1 MNKNGEENILSTHE
15 INAPT
20 PHNCYLNTADLY
32 DFNNLHVMTEDVPFY
47 VELAD
52 QVQGSILELAC
63 GTGRVTIPLAKAGHR
78 VTGLDLSPAMLG
90 VFREKLAAGEQD
102 LRNRI
107 ELIQGNMANFHLD
120 RVFDLILIPFRAFQA
135 LVEEEDAVSCLT
147 CVREHLAPGG
157 LFAVDVFRPYK
168 ILGEDW
174 CYPEMLQ
181 WEEDDPATG
190 CHVVKKTCNERIDT
204 ARQIVYPAYAYEVT
218 SSDGSFRRAEE
229 RLALKYYYYGQFR
242 GLIEGCGFHI
252 RDEYGWFDKSPV
264 AGEREMIFL
273 SNKE

>member
-1 MNKNGEENILSTHE
+1 MSKKDEESTPTAGE

-20 PHNCYLNTADLY
+20 PYNCYLDTADLY

-47 VELAD
+47 VELAN
-52 QVQGSILELAC
+52 QVNGSILELAC
-63 GTGRVTIPLAKAGHR
+63 GTGRVTIPLAQAGHR

-90 VFREKLAAGEQD
+90 VFREKLATGEQN
-102 LRNRI
+102 LRDRI
-107 ELIQGNMANFHLD
+107 ELIQGNMASFHLD

-135 LVEEEDAVSCLT
+135 LVEEEDAAGCLA

-157 LFAVDVFRPYK
+157 LFVVDVFRPYK

-190 CHVVKKTCNERIDT
+190 CHVVKKTCNECIDT
-204 ARQIVYPAYAYEVT
+204 ERQILYPAYAYEVT
-218 SSDGSFRRAEE
+218 NPDGSFRRVEE
-229 RLALKYYYYGQFR
+229 RLALKYYYYDQFR
-242 GLIEGCGFHI
+242 ALIEGGGFRILH
-252 RDEYGWFDKSPV
+252 EYGWFNKSPV
-264 AGEREMIFL
+264 EGEREMIFFCE
-273 SNKE
+273 KP